1 MSKKKTLLMVLLI
14 VLLFASILAGV
25 VYHMRHYV
33 LVDMQFYPRGVRQ
46 LDLRES
52 EISVRHYEKIRRRL
66 PDCEIRWNVPLAGA
80 YWPEDAATAWV
91 WTG

>member
-1 MSKKKTLLMVLLI
+1 MSKKKNIVMVLLI

-33 LVDMQFYPRGVRQ
+33 LVDMQFYPRGVQQ

-52 EISVRHYEKIRRRL
+52 EISVRHYEKIRRRM
-66 PDCEIRWNVPLAGA
+66 
-80 YWPEDAATAWV
+80 PESEV
-91 WTG
+91 L